1 MGHKQATVGVC
12 AVLAVSLLSVACGS
26 EANKSSDNPI
36 RINELQSSN
45 TVFTDP
51 ADGKAPDWI
60 ELYNLSD
67 EPVDLAGY
75 FLTDDSAALN
85 KFTFTTDAVIAG
97 GGVLQLWADGA
108 DQVSQGPL
116 HVGFKLSATDGDR
129 IILLDSDSF
138 IVDQVEFSAP
148 PAQDQ
153 SYARFPDGTG
163 DFAWCSAATF
173 NALNGNACAK

>member
-1 MGHKQATVGVC
+1 MQATVGVC
-12 AVLAVSLLSVACGS
+12 AVLAFSLLSVACGS
-26 EANKSSDNPI
+26 ETNKSSENPI

-60 ELYNLSD
+60 ELYNGGD

-75 FLTDDSAALN
+75 FLTDDSADLN

-97 GGVLQLWADGA
+97 KGVLQLWADGA
-108 DQVSQGPL
+108 DQVSQGAL
-116 HVGFKLSATDGDR
+116 HVGFKLSATEGDR
-129 IILLDSDSF
+129 VILLDPDSF

-148 PAQDQ
+148 PTQDQ

-163 DFAWCSAATF
+163 DFAWCSKATF
-173 NALNGNACAK
+173 NKVNGNACGS